1 MNGKI
6 QLNAQLCLLL
16 GLAAFWP
23 ALAQPQVTA
32 LVAGQIIDSYSG
44 EPRQGVAVLVEG
56 ERITGLVPVD
66 QVPADAQVVDLSGMT
81 LMPGMIDLH
90 AHPTI
95 AGDDYQW
102 GHLQKSSARKSLEA
116 LKSVQ
121 EMLQAGWTSVRT
133 AGASD
138 VYYGIVDVKRVID
151 QGLFI
156 GPRMQVAGHYITI
169 TGGGGDI
176 NFLAPE
182 HHVIPDGLRADG
194 VEGMRLAV
202 RQEVKYGSDW
212 IKILATGAFMSAADD
227 PRDVHMSQEEL
238 DVVMAEAKRLH
249 RPVMAH
255 AHSAEGIKMAVR
267 AGVRSIEHGT
277 FLDAEGVKLMKQHG
291 TYLVPT
297 MYIGDYYLEEYAD
310 SQAQAKMVELS
321 RRYRPEMLANVARAI
336 KAGVKVAVGVDFGH
350 YNVDP
355 KVYARE
361 FRMLV
366 EAGMSP
372 MQAIESGTRLGA
384 EVMGWDDRLG
394 TVQEGKLADLI
405 AVEGDPLQDISALE
419 RVGFVMLGGRV
430 VRDH

>member
-1 MNGKI
+1 MIRAGKT
-6 QLNAQLCLLL
+6 A
-16 GLAAFWP
+16 
-23 ALAQPQVTA
+23 ALAWAAIMLVPEVGAGQVTA
-32 LVAGQIIDSYSG
+32 LLADQVIDSYSG
-44 EPRQGVAVLVEG
+44 KPLTGVAVLVEG
-56 ERITGLVPVD
+56 ERISAVVD
-66 QVPADAQVVDLSGMT
+66 AGQVPAEAQRIALDGMT

-102 GHLQKSSARKSLEA
+102 RHLEKSSARKSLEA

-121 EMLQAGWTSVRT
+121 AMLQAGWTSIRT

-138 VYYGIVDVKRVID
+138 VYYGIVDVKRVIEE
-151 QGLFI
+151 GLFV

-182 HHVIPDGLRADG
+182 HRVVPDGLRADG
-194 VEGMRLAV
+194 VDGMRLAV
-202 RQEVKYGSDW
+202 REEVKYGSDW

-227 PRDVHMSQEEL
+227 PRDVHVSQEEM
-238 DVVMAEAKRLH
+238 DVVMAEARRLGK
-249 RPVMAH
+249 PVMAH

-277 FLDAEGVKLMKQHG
+277 FLDAEGVELMREHG

-297 MYIGDYYLEEYAD
+297 MYIGDYYLEVYAD
-310 SQAQAKMVELS
+310 SKAQAKMVELS
-321 RRYRPEMLANVARAI
+321 RRYRAEMLDNVRRAV
-336 KAGVKVAVGVDFGH
+336 KRGVKVAVGVDFGH
-350 YNVDP
+350 YDVNP
-355 KVYARE
+355 ELYARE
-361 FRMLV
+361 FRMLMD
-366 EAGMSP
+366 AGMSA

-384 EVMGWDDRLG
+384 EVLGWDDRLG

-405 AVEGDPLQDISALE
+405 AVQGDPLQDISALE
-419 RVGFVMLGGRV
+419 RVRFVMLGGRV
-430 VRDH
+430 VRRP

>member
-1 MNGKI
+1 MTTRNRIGSGG
-6 QLNAQLCLLL
+6 LLL
-16 GLAAFWP
+16 GATLLWP
-23 ALAQPQVTA
+23 ALAFPEVTA
-32 LVAGQIIDSYSG
+32 LLAEQVIDSYSG
-44 EPRQGVAVLVEG
+44 QPRKGVAVLVEG
-56 ERITGLVPVD
+56 ERISGLVPAERL
-66 QVPADAQVVDLSGMT
+66 PAGAKLIELGGMT
-81 LMPGMIDLH
+81 LMPGMVDLH

-102 GHLQKSSARKSLEA
+102 NHLQKSSARKSMEA

-151 QGLFI
+151 EGLFL

-182 HHVIPDGLRADG
+182 HYVIPDGLRADG
-194 VEGMRLAV
+194 VDGMRMAV
-202 RQEVKYGSDW
+202 RKEVKYGSDW

-227 PRDVHMSQEEL
+227 PRDVHISQEEL
-238 DVVMAEAKRLH
+238 DVVMAEARRLN

-297 MYIGDYYLEEYAD
+297 MYIGDYYLEQYAD
-310 SQAQAKMVELS
+310 SKAQAKMVELS
-321 RRYRPEMLANVARAI
+321 RRYRPEMLQNVARAI

-350 YNVDP
+350 YDVDP
-355 KVYARE
+355 AVYARE

-366 EAGMSP
+366 EAGMTP

-384 EVMGWDDRLG
+384 ELMGWDDRLG

-405 AVEGDPLQDISALE
+405 AVQGDPLEDISALE
-419 RVGFVMLGGRV
+419 RVRFVMLGGRV
-430 VRDH
+430 VREH

>member
-1 MNGKI
+1 MTSLGKRAA
-6 QLNAQLCLLL
+6 LVWAAVMLLP
-16 GLAAFWP
+16 AA
-23 ALAQPQVTA
+23 AAAQVTA
-32 LVAGQIIDSYSG
+32 LLADQVIDCYSG
-44 EPRQGVAVLVEG
+44 KPLRGVAVLVEG
-56 ERITGLVPVD
+56 ERISGLVD
-66 QVPADAQVVDLSGMT
+66 ASKVPQGARRIALDGMT

-102 GHLQKSSARKSLEA
+102 RHLEKSSARKSLEA

-121 EMLQAGWTSVRT
+121 AMLQAGWTSVRT

-151 QGLFI
+151 EGLFI

-182 HHVIPDGLRADG
+182 HRVVPDGLRADG
-194 VEGMRLAV
+194 VDGMRLAV
-202 RQEVKYGSDW
+202 REEVKYGSDW

-227 PRDVHMSQEEL
+227 PRDVHVSQEEM
-238 DVVMAEAKRLH
+238 DVVMAEARRLGK
-249 RPVMAH
+249 PVMAH

-277 FLDAEGVKLMKQHG
+277 FLDAEGVKLMRERG

-310 SQAQAKMVELS
+310 SKAQAKMVELS
-321 RRYRPEMLANVARAI
+321 RRYRAEMLENVRRAVQ
-336 KAGVKVAVGVDFGH
+336 AGVKVAVGVDFGH
-350 YNVDP
+350 YDVNP
-355 KVYARE
+355 QLYARE
-361 FRMLV
+361 FRMLMD
-366 EAGMSP
+366 AGMSA

-384 EVMGWDDRLG
+384 EVLGWEDRLG

-405 AVEGDPLQDISALE
+405 AVQGDPLQDISALE
-419 RVGFVMLGGRV
+419 RVRFVMLGGSV
-430 VRDH
+430 VRQP